1 MTDLGSFNLLPI
13 SVLLILASQR
23 IEVVI
28 AEWFQNEKLKEWLS
42 HDVTVKRGST
52 PTMVEWAILAWVA
65 GMYFLCTCIMYGLNE
80 IIFINFIEICGIIC
94 VNSRVKVV
102 KQAFFNT
109 NDIIYIV
116 RLKENQPIL
125 FENQ

>member
-1 MTDLGSFNLLPI
+1 MWPQANIGIDFVKFLSFTHNALLGVLLNSDIQDLVLL
-13 SVLLILASQR
+13 SCNVCAAACFLVLLILASQR

-65 GMYFLCTCIMYGLNE
+65 GMALSLSKKPLLFLT
-80 IIFINFIEICGIIC
+80 
-94 VNSRVKVV
+94 
-102 KQAFFNT
+102 
-109 NDIIYIV
+109 
-116 RLKENQPIL
+116 
-125 FENQ
+125 

>member
-1 MTDLGSFNLLPI
+1 MTDAGIFGTVLVFTYAFMYSFI

-65 GMYFLCTCIMYGLNE
+65 GKKPFL
-80 IIFINFIEICGIIC
+80 IIL
-94 VNSRVKVV
+94 
-102 KQAFFNT
+102 Q
-109 NDIIYIV
+109 
-116 RLKENQPIL
+116 
-125 FENQ
+125 

>member
-1 MTDLGSFNLLPI
+1 MYSFI

-65 GMYFLCTCIMYGLNE
+65 GKKPFLTILCT
-80 IIFINFIEICGIIC
+80 
-94 VNSRVKVV
+94 
-102 KQAFFNT
+102 
-109 NDIIYIV
+109 
-116 RLKENQPIL
+116 PIL
-125 FENQ
+125 YKIT

>member
-1 MTDLGSFNLLPI
+1 MFLIMKITKITFAKKINKFAGIALLKHLSIHYFFSAP
-13 SVLLILASQR
+13 VLLILASQR

-65 GMYFLCTCIMYGLNE
+65 GKKITSQCDQRF
-80 IIFINFIEICGIIC
+80 
-94 VNSRVKVV
+94 
-102 KQAFFNT
+102 
-109 NDIIYIV
+109 
-116 RLKENQPIL
+116 
-125 FENQ
+125 